1 FNISNSLLDEIDV
14 DNEGRIIEN
23 CLIRY
28 FDPKLQDD
36 DKESKRSDLNKMF
49 MDLVENK
56 KIKKIYVNFQYERN
70 NEYFCFYSKVVPPKF
85 HHFFVLDFSDGKI
98 NIDRDQDMMTQM
110 ALCMGYY
117 NY

>member
-1 FNISNSLLDEIDV
+1 MKGIMSISA
-14 DNEGRIIEN
+14 
-23 CLIRY
+23 
-28 FDPKLQDD
+28 
-36 DKESKRSDLNKMF
+36 
-49 MDLVENK
+49 
-56 KIKKIYVNFQYERN
+56 
-70 NEYFCFYSKVVPPKF
+70 SKVVPPKF